1 MPLVQPFLFKLL
13 IMIQVAFKKYI
24 LNFKT
29 PSGTSRGILN
39 TKTSYFIKV
48 WDSVFPSVCGVGECS
63 IIDGLSPD
71 NEDEIV
77 TQLDKIV
84 ANPELLNREYLN
96 SLFYLPALRFGLEMA
111 LLDLKNGGVKNFF
124 RTPFSQGLE
133 GQKINGLIWMNTK
146 EHMLQQVKSKLN
158 LGFKC
163 LKLKIGA
170 INFDDEL
177 SILQSL
183 RKEYDEHDLEI
194 RVDANGSFSPTE
206 ALNKLLLLD
215 ELDIHSIEQP
225 IKAGQWQEMAN
236 LCEKSPLPIALD
248 EELIGIY
255 TENEQIELLETINP
269 HYCIFKPSLLGG
281 FEATHQWIKWC
292 GELSIPW
299 WATSA
304 LESNIGLNAIAQF
317 TAQFYNPLPQGLGTG
332 QLYTNNPKSPLE
344 IKGQYLFYTQV
355 GSWETII

>member
-1 MPLVQPFLFKLL
+1 
-13 IMIQVAFKKYI
+13 MIEVAFKKYI
-24 LNFKT
+24 LEFKT

-39 TKTSYFIKV
+39 TKTSYFINV
-48 WDSVFPSVCGVGECS
+48 WDNNSPTVIGMGECS
-63 IIDGLSPD
+63 LIEGLSPD
-71 NEDEIV
+71 NENEIRA
-77 TQLDKIV
+77 QLEKIV
-84 ANPELLNREYLN
+84 AQPTVLNQEYLV
-96 SLFYLPALRFGLEMA
+96 SISHLPALRFGLEMA
-111 LLDLKNGGVKNFF
+111 LLDLKNGGTRHFF

-146 EHMLQQVKSKLN
+146 EHMLEQVKHKLKE
-158 LGFKC
+158 GFKC

-170 INFDDEL
+170 INFEDE
-177 SILQSL
+177 IAIIRSL
-183 RKEYDEHDLEI
+183 RNEFDEHDLEI
-194 RVDANGSFSPTE
+194 RVDANGAFSTLD
-206 ALNKLLLLD
+206 ALNKLQLLD

-225 IKAGQWQEMAN
+225 IKAGQWEEMAA

-248 EELIGIY
+248 EELIGVY
-255 TENEQIELLETINP
+255 ALEEQIKLLETINP

-281 FEATHQWIKWC
+281 FEATYQWIKLC

-332 QLYTNNPKSPLE
+332 QLYTNNIDSPLE
-344 IKGQYLFYTQV
+344 IVGQRLHYNNAL
-355 GSWETII
+355 SWKIPF